1 MLLKSKRS
9 YSNRSFGYF
18 ISLILISISLL
29 PIFFNNSIKYETLIL
44 SIISL
49 LLSFYYSKIFYIPAE
64 LWFRLGSFLHF
75 IFSPIILILI
85 YFIAIIIPG
94 ILCKIFNRNSLSIK
108 YEYNKDSYWIDKK
121 YIKGNKTN
129 LQDMY

>member
-18 ISLILISISLL
+18 ISLLLIATSLI
-29 PIFFNNSIKYETLIL
+29 PIFFNNSIKYEALIL
-44 SIISL
+44 SAISL
-49 LLSFYYSKIFYIPAE
+49 LLSFFYSKIFHIPAE

-94 ILCKIFNRNSLSIK
+94 MLCKIFNRQTLSIK
-108 YEYNKDSYWIDKK
+108 YDFNKDSYWIDKK
-121 YIKGNKTN
+121 YIKNNKTN
-129 LQDMY
+129 LKDMY